1 MDQMLHVSSN
11 PHVRDKMTTSKIMQ
25 LVAVPTEVLHC
36 GRSIHWTKAL
46 KMIWTMPSASSGGW
60 MP

>member
-25 LVAVPTEVLHC
+25 LVAL
-36 GRSIHWTKAL
+36 AL
-46 KMIWTMPSASSGGW
+46 SADHTVW
-60 MP
+60 NL

>member
-25 LVAVPTEVLHC
+25 LVALALLPATLF
-36 GRSIHWTKAL
+36 GIYNFGLRALSLIH
-46 KMIWTMPSASSGGW
+46 I
-60 MP
+60 